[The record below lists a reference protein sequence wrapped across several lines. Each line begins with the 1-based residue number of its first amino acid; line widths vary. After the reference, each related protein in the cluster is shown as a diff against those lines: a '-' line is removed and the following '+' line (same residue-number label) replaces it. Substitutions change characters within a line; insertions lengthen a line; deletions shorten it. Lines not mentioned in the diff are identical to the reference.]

1 MDGAARERL
10 MGVARDLAE
19 RGLRV
24 LAVASRSLDKAGAT
38 SDSCCGQ
45 LADIDVRDLEFVGF
59 VALEDPIRETARE
72 ALADLRR
79 AGVAAKIIT
88 GDHPAT
94 AVAIAPEL
102 DLPTDGSVLTG
113 PMIEAMNDAELQEAV
128 LSASVF
134 ARITSMQKMQIVRTL
149 RQAGRVVAMTGDGA
163 NAAAAIRLAEVGI
176 ALGSRATEAA
186 RSTADI
192 VVTDGRIETI
202 VRALWRSVRDAV
214 GLLVGGNLG
223 EIAFNLFT
231 GLGEGRPALNTRQ
244 LLLLNLLTDVAPALA
259 IALRPPANLKP
270 QDLLEEGP
278 EASLG
283 KALDQDILRTATI
296 TALSAGIARSVAGM
310 AGDRQAANTVGL
322 LALVGTQLG
331 QAMATRRTDGLNLLS
346 QAFGC
351 RPLGPLG
358 LLQAGTAT
366 AVGTGVGVVLPL
378 LQSWLPPQGAVPGS
392 TPRSARGGGTPS
404 PRTAAEAVTP
414 PETAPSRS
422 RSASSE
428 HPG

>member
-24 LAVASRSLDKAGAT
+24 LAVASRSLDKAGAP

-72 ALADLRR
+72 ALVDLRR

-94 AVAIAPEL
+94 AAAIAPEL

-163 NAAAAIRLAEVGI
+163 
-176 ALGSRATEAA
+176 TEAA

-202 VRALWRSVRDAV
+202 VRAVLEGRALWRSARDAV

-223 EIAFNLFT
+223 EIGFTLFT

-244 LLLLNLLTDVAPALA
+244 LLLLNLHTDVAPALA
-259 IALRPPANLKP
+259 IAMRPPADLKP
-270 QDLLEEGP
+270 QYLLEEGP

-296 TALSAGIARSVAGM
+296 TALSAGIARSVAAM

-366 AVGTGVGVVLPL
+366 AVGTGVGVVLPW
-378 LQSWLPPQGAVPGS
+378 LQSWLTPQGAVPGS
-392 TPRSARGGGTPS
+392 TPRSARAGGTPS

-422 RSASSE
+422 RSANSE
-428 HPG
+428 RPG